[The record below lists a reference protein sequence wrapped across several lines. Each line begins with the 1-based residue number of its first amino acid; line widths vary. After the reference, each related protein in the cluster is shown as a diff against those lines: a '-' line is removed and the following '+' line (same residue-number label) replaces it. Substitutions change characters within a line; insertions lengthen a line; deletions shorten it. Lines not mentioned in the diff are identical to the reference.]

1 MTPDC
6 GRGDDR
12 VGVKCAEGLPASA
25 PRCTNSLHPLH
36 CGLNTR
42 SAEKFFLN
50 LTTVRF
56 YCVVRCFLIGGRL
69 KHFVLEVHVCC

>member
-6 GRGDDR
+6 GRDDDR

-25 PRCTNSLHPLH
+25 PRCENSLHPLH

-50 LTTVRF
+50 LTAVRF
-56 YCVVRCFLIGGRL
+56 YCVVRCFLIGGKL
-69 KHFVLEVHVCC
+69 KHFVLKVRVCC